1 MRILYLFHSLAHWGG
16 IERILVDK
24 MNYLASVLGYEVF
37 MLTTDQGTHPQPFQL
52 AEGVKLMDMG
62 ICFHQRYRYRGLKRL
77 LVMQQL
83 KLRFSRLLSEQ
94 LQSIQP
100 DVIVCTTS
108 TYIDLDILA
117 HLKGNIP
124 LVVESHSICQR
135 TFGQGGWTHF
145 FKDYI
150 YRRAL
155 KKAEVVVALTE
166 QDAADW
172 RKCGLNT
179 CVIPNMVH
187 LNNGVCS
194 DLCQPHV
201 IFVGRLDNQKKPM
214 TMINIWQKVFPL
226 FPDWHLDIYGEGEQ
240 WQEVNNVAA
249 SIGMNIHIYPPTAQI
264 FDCYRESSI
273 LASTSLY
280 EPFGLVIPEAMS
292 CGLPV
297 VAFDCP
303 YGPSEIITDGIDG
316 FLVKD
321 GDEVTFADRLSRL
334 MGNKILRQ
342 STGQSAA
349 LSAQRYSAECVMPR
363 WENLFKSFKIK

>member
-1 MRILYLFHSLAHWGG
+1 MRILYVFHSLAHWGG
-16 IERILVDK
+16 TERILVDK
-24 MNYLASVLGYEVF
+24 MNYLVSAQGDEVF
-37 MLTTDQGTHPQPFQL
+37 MLTTDQGTHSLPYQL
-52 AEGVKLMDMG
+52 AKGIQYEDMG
-62 ICFHQRYRYRGLKRL
+62 IRFHQRYHYRGMKRL
-77 LVMQQL
+77 LVTHRL
-83 KLRFSRLLSEQ
+83 KSRFRRLLSEQ
-94 LQSIQP
+94 LQKICP

-117 HLKGNIP
+117 HLKGVVP

-135 TFGQGGWTHF
+135 TFGQGGWAHF
-145 FKDYI
+145 YKDYI

-172 RKCGLNT
+172 RKYGLNT

-187 LNNGVCS
+187 LNKGACS
-194 DLCQPHV
+194 DLCQPRV
-201 IFVGRLDNQKKPM
+201 IFVGRLDYQKRPM

-226 FPDWHLDIYGEGEQ
+226 FPDWHLDIYGEGDQ
-240 WQEVNNVAA
+240 WQEVKNLVD
-249 SIGMNIHIYPPTAQI
+249 SIGKNIHIYPPTAQI
-264 FDCYRESSI
+264 FDCYRESSV

-303 YGPSEIITDGIDG
+303 YGPAEIITDGVDG

-321 GDEVTFADRLSRL
+321 GDETIFADRLCRL
-334 MGNKILRQ
+334 MSDKTLRQ
-342 STGQSAA
+342 RMGHSAV
-349 LSAQRYSAECVMPR
+349 LSAQRYSADRIMPH
-363 WENLFKSFKIK
+363 WQHLFESLNR